1 MKQVLLREGRA
12 VVEEVAEPMAEA
24 GRVLVRT
31 AFSLV
36 SAGTERA
43 VLEATGRQTLLGAA
57 ADPGMVRKALGVLRN
72 EGPKGILDRLQARA
86 VPSEAVPGY
95 AASGVVLE
103 VGRGVSDLPPGTRVS
118 CAGSGYA
125 CHAERIAVPRPLC
138 VPVPPGVSL
147 EEAAFT
153 TLGAIALQGVRR
165 SGIVLGESAVVLG
178 LGLVGTLTAQILQ
191 AAGAV
196 VIGFDADR
204 ERATR
209 VRALG
214 IEAYDLAARDPR
226 DEVPRATGG
235 LLADAVLVCAASK
248 GSEVSNL
255 ALRLARRKGRVVLV
269 GDVGLDLDRALIYE
283 KELDILMSTSY
294 GPGRYDPS
302 YEERGIDYPQAYV
315 RWTENRNFGAFLRLV
330 QEKRVR
336 LRPLID
342 LLVGLEE
349 AGAAYERIA
358 APSGPRPL
366 GVLLRYGAEVG
377 SGPGDGAAVAQAEA
391 PGAAPGAATTP
402 AVPAADVVEPVPAG
416 APIGVVVCGAG
427 AFVRAAHLP
436 AMRGLPGVR
445 AAAIVSGTPAGA
457 RDASRRFDVPMA
469 GTDLAATL
477 DDPSHRLVLIGT
489 RHDLH
494 AAQARTALRAGRH
507 VLVEKPLCLHEEEI
521 APLLDEARARHRL
534 LAVGFNRRY
543 SPLALRMRESLRPL
557 AGPAFAVYRVNA
569 GALPASHWVFDLVQG
584 GGRVIG
590 ECCHFVDLLLY
601 LMQAPV
607 VSIEARAL
615 LSDGVNV
622 VQGDSFT
629 ATLGFGDGSSAV
641 LVYTGLGNAGLPKER
656 LEIFKGGAALL
667 LDDFRALE
675 VHGGPGGTVRLP
687 RQDKGIEAQWR
698 AVVARLRGEPS
709 EVIRLDEIEAA
720 MRATFRLDR
729 AVRGERCAF

>member
-1 MKQVLLREGRA
+1 MKQVLLRDGCA
-12 VVEEVAEPMAEA
+12 VVEEVPEPAAEA

-57 ADPGMVRKALGVLRN
+57 ADPGVVRKALGVLRH
-72 EGPKGILDRLQARA
+72 EGPGGILDRLRARA
-86 VPSEAVPGY
+86 LPSEAVPGY
-95 AASGVVLE
+95 AAAGVVLE
-103 VGRGVSDLPPGTRVS
+103 AGRGVVDLPPGTRVA

-125 CHAERIAVPRPLC
+125 CHAERIAVPRSLC
-138 VPVPPGVSL
+138 APVPAGVSL

-165 SGIVLGESAVVLG
+165 SGIVLGEGAVVLG
-178 LGLVGTLTAQILQ
+178 LGLVGTLTAQILN

-204 ERATR
+204 ERAAR

-214 IEAYDLAARDPR
+214 LEAYDLAARDPR
-226 DEVPRATGG
+226 DEVPRVLGG
-235 LLADAVLVCAASK
+235 LADAVLVCAASK

-255 ALRLARRKGRVVLV
+255 ALRLARRKGRVVFV

-302 YEERGIDYPQAYV
+302 YEEKGIDYPLPYV

-330 QEKRVR
+330 QEKRVH

-342 LLVGLEE
+342 LIAGLEE

-358 APSGPRPL
+358 AASGPRPL
-366 GVLLRYGAEVG
+366 GVLLRYGT
-377 SGPGDGAAVAQAEA
+377 GDGAGVEA
-391 PGAAPGAATTP
+391 GAWVSRPDAKERT
-402 AVPAADVVEPVPAG
+402 VPPADVVEPVPAG
-416 APIGVVVCGAG
+416 AEIGVVVCGAG

-436 AMRGLPGVR
+436 ALRGLPGVR
-445 AAAIVSGTPAGA
+445 ATAVVSGTPSGA
-457 RDASRRFDVPMA
+457 RDAARRFDVARA
-469 GTDLAATL
+469 GTDLAAML
-477 DDPSHRLVLIGT
+477 VDPSHHLVLIGT
-489 RHDLH
+489 RHHLH
-494 AAQARTALRAGRH
+494 ASQAREALRAGLH
-507 VLVEKPLCLHEEEI
+507 VLVEKPLCLEEGEI
-521 APLLDEARARHRL
+521 APILEEARAARRL

-543 SPLALRMRESLRPL
+543 SPLAVQMRETL
-557 AGPAFAVYRVNA
+557 ARLTGPAVAVYRVNA
-569 GALPASHWVFDLVQG
+569 GALPAAHWVFDPVQG

-601 LMQAPV
+601 LLRAPI

-622 VQGDSFT
+622 VQGDSFS
-629 ATLGFGDGSSAV
+629 ATIAFEDGSRAV
-641 LVYTGLGNAGLPKER
+641 LVYTGLGHAGLPKER

-675 VHGGPGGTVRLP
+675 VHGGPGGTTRLP
-687 RQDKGIEAQWR
+687 HQDKGIEAQWR
-698 AVVARLRGEPS
+698 AVIARLRGGPS
-709 EVIRLDEIEAA
+709 EVIRLDEIDAA
-720 MRATFRLDR
+720 MRATFRLER
-729 AVRGERCAF
+729 AVRGERCAS

>member
-12 VVEEVAEPMAEA
+12 VVEEVAEPVAEA

-57 ADPGMVRKALGVLRN
+57 ADPGVVRKALGVLRN

-103 VGRGVSDLPPGTRVS
+103 VGRGVSDLPPGTRVA
-118 CAGSGYA
+118 CGGSGYA

-138 VPVPPGVSL
+138 APVPPGVSL

-178 LGLVGTLTAQILQ
+178 LGLVGTLTAQILR

-204 ERATR
+204 ERAAR
-209 VRALG
+209 LRALG

-302 YEERGIDYPQAYV
+302 YEERGIDYPPAYV

-342 LLVGLEE
+342 LTVGLEE
-349 AGAAYERIA
+349 ARAVYERIA

-366 GVLLRYGAEVG
+366 GVLLRYGADEG
-377 SGPGDGAAVAQAEA
+377 IGPGDGAEA
-391 PGAAPGAATTP
+391 PGTTQRRVP
-402 AVPAADVVEPVPAG
+402 TTTGVPAADDVEPVPAG
-416 APIGVVVCGAG
+416 AVIGVVVCGAG
-427 AFVRAAHLP
+427 AFVRASHLP
-436 AMRGLPGVR
+436 AMRGLPDVR

-457 RDASRRFDVPMA
+457 RDAARRFDVPKA
-469 GTDLAATL
+469 GTDLGAQL

-494 AAQARTALRAGRH
+494 EAQVRTSLRAGRH
-507 VLVEKPLCLHEEEI
+507 VLVEKPLCLHEDEI
-521 APLLDEARARHRL
+521 APLLDEARARRRL

-543 SPLALRMRESLRPL
+543 SPLALRMREALGHL

-569 GALPASHWVFDLVQG
+569 GALPASHWVFDPVQG

-615 LSDGVNV
+615 LSDGINV

-629 ATLGFGDGSSAV
+629 ATLGFGNGSSAV

-656 LEIFKGGAALL
+656 LEIFKGGASLL

-675 VHGGPGGTVRLP
+675 VYGGPGGTVRLP

-709 EVIRLDEIEAA
+709 EVIRLDEIEAT
-720 MRATFRLDR
+720 MRTTFRLDR
-729 AVRGERCAF
+729 AVRGERCAS

>member
-12 VVEEVAEPMAEA
+12 VVEEVPDPGVEA

-43 VLEATGRQTLLGAA
+43 VLQATGRRTLLGAA
-57 ADPGMVRKALGVLRN
+57 ADPGVVRKALGVLRN

-86 VPSEAVPGY
+86 LPSEAVPGY
-95 AASGVVLE
+95 SASGIVLE
-103 VGRGVSDLPPGTRVS
+103 VGRGVADLPPGTRVA

-125 CHAERIAVPRPLC
+125 CHAERIAVPRSLC
-138 VPVPPGVSL
+138 APIPSGVSL

-165 SGIVLGESAVVLG
+165 SGVVVGESVVVLG

-196 VIGFDADR
+196 VLGFDADR
-204 ERATR
+204 ERAAR

-226 DEVPRATGG
+226 DEVPRVTGG
-235 LLADAVLVCAASK
+235 LLADAVIVCAASK

-269 GDVGLDLDRALIYE
+269 GDVGLDLDRALLYE
-283 KELDILMSTSY
+283 KELDLLMSTSY

-302 YEERGIDYPQAYV
+302 YEEKGIDYPAAYV

-342 LLVGLEE
+342 RVADLED
-349 AGAAYERIA
+349 AGAAYESLA
-358 APSGPRPL
+358 APGGPRPL
-366 GVLLRYGAEVG
+366 GVLLRYAA
-377 SGPGDGAAVAQAEA
+377 SGDA
-391 PGAAPGAATTP
+391 AAPIEAAP
-402 AVPAADVVEPVPAG
+402 SKAAEPDADVVDPVPAG
-416 APIGVVVCGAG
+416 AEIGVVVCGAG

-436 AMRGLPGVR
+436 AMRALGGVR
-445 AAAIVSGTPAGA
+445 TAAIVSGTPAGA
-457 RDASRRFDVPMA
+457 RDAARRFGVPRA
-469 GTDLAATL
+469 GTDLAAVL

-489 RHDLH
+489 RHHLH
-494 AAQARTALRAGRH
+494 AVQVREALRAGRH
-507 VLVEKPLCLHEEEI
+507 VLVEKPLCLQEEDLS
-521 APLLDEARARHRL
+521 PLLGEARAARRL

-543 SPLALRMRESLRPL
+543 SPLALRMRETL
-557 AGPAFAVYRVNA
+557 AQLSGPALAVYRVNA
-569 GALPASHWVFDLVQG
+569 GALPATHWVFDPVEG

-590 ECCHFVDLLLY
+590 ECCHFVDLLLF
-601 LMQAPV
+601 LLRSPI
-607 VSIEARAL
+607 VSLEARAL
-615 LSDGVNV
+615 LSDGAGV
-622 VQGDSFT
+622 VQGDSF
-629 ATLGFGDGSSAV
+629 AADFGFADGSRAV

-656 LEIFKGGAALL
+656 LEIFKGGAAVV
-667 LDDFRALE
+667 LDDFRALD
-675 VHGGPGGTVRLP
+675 VHGGPGGSVRLP
-687 RQDKGIEAQWR
+687 GQDKGIEAQWR
-698 AVVARLRGEPS
+698 EVLACLRGEPS
-709 EVIRLDEIEAA
+709 EIIRLHEIEAA
-720 MRATFRLDR
+720 MRATFRLER
-729 AVRGERCAF
+729 AVRGERCAS

>member
-1 MKQVLLREGRA
+1 VKQVLLREGRA
-12 VVEEVAEPMAEA
+12 VVEEVSEPAVDR
-24 GRVLVRT
+24 GRVLVRS

-43 VLEATGRQTLLGAA
+43 VLEATGRQTLRGAA
-57 ADPGMVRKALGVLRN
+57 ADPGMVRKALGVLRD
-72 EGPKGILDRLQARA
+72 EGPKGIVERLRARA
-86 VPSEAVPGY
+86 VPAEAVPGY

-103 VGRGVSDLPPGTRVS
+103 VGRGVTDLPPGTRVA

-125 CHAERIAVPRPLC
+125 CHAERLAVPRSLC

-165 SGIVLGESAVVLG
+165 SGIVVGESAVVLG

-196 VIGFDADR
+196 VLGFDALR
-204 ERATR
+204 ERAAR
-209 VRALG
+209 VRSLG

-235 LLADAVLVCAASK
+235 LLADAVIVCAASK

-269 GDVGLDLDRALIYE
+269 GDVGLDLDRALLYE
-283 KELDILMSTSY
+283 KELDLLMSTSY

-302 YEERGIDYPQAYV
+302 YEEKGIDYPAAYV

-336 LRPLID
+336 LQPLID
-342 LLVGLEE
+342 RVVDLDD
-349 AGAAYERIA
+349 AASAYEDLA
-358 APSGPRPL
+358 ASSGPRPL
-366 GVLLRYGAEVG
+366 GVLLRYGAERSGAGPALDVAG
-377 SGPGDGAAVAQAEA
+377 SGGA
-391 PGAAPGAATTP
+391 PATGP
-402 AVPAADVVEPVPAG
+402 DLVEPVPAG
-416 APIGVVVCGAG
+416 AEIGVVVCGAG

-436 AMRGLPGVR
+436 AMRALSGVR
-445 AAAIVSGTPAGA
+445 LAAVVSGTPAGA
-457 RDASRRFDVPMA
+457 RDASRRFGVARA
-469 GTDLAATL
+469 GTDLEAQL

-489 RHDLH
+489 RHHLH
-494 AAQARTALRAGRH
+494 AAQARQALRAGRH
-507 VLVEKPLCLHEEEI
+507 VLVEKPLCLQEEDLG
-521 APLLDEARARHRL
+521 PLLEEARAARRL

-543 SPLALRMRESLRPL
+543 SPLALRMREAL
-557 AGPAFAVYRVNA
+557 AHLGGPALAVYRVNA
-569 GALPASHWVFDLVQG
+569 GALPASHWVFDPVEG

-590 ECCHFVDLLLY
+590 ECCHFVDLLLF
-601 LMQAPV
+601 LIRAPID
-607 VSIEARAL
+607 SIEARAL
-615 LSDGVNV
+615 LSDGAGV
-622 VQGDSFT
+622 VEGDSFA
-629 ATLGFGDGSSAV
+629 ATFGFEDGSRAV
-641 LVYTGLGNAGLPKER
+641 LVYTGLGDAALPKER
-656 LEIFKGGAALL
+656 LEIFKGGAALV

-675 VHGGPGGTVRLP
+675 VHGGPGGSVRLP
-687 RQDKGIEAQWR
+687 GQDKGLEAQWR

-729 AVRGERCAF
+729 SVRGERCAS

>member
-12 VVEEVAEPMAEA
+12 VVEEVADPVAEA
-24 GRVLVRT
+24 GRVLVRS

-57 ADPGMVRKALGVLRN
+57 ADPGVLRKALGVLRH
-72 EGPKGILDRLQARA
+72 EGPQGLLDRLQARA
-86 VPSEAVPGY
+86 MPSEAVPGY

-103 VGRGVSDLPPGTRVS
+103 VGRGVSDLPPGTRVA

-125 CHAERIAVPRPLC
+125 CHAERIAVPRQLC
-138 VPVPPGVSL
+138 APVPPGVSL

-165 SGIVLGESAVVLG
+165 SGIVVGESAVVLG

-196 VIGFDADR
+196 VIGFDALR
-204 ERATR
+204 ERAAR

-214 IEAYDLAARDPR
+214 LEAYDLAARDPR

-255 ALRLARRKGRVVLV
+255 ALRLARRKGRVVFV
-269 GDVGLDLDRALIYE
+269 GDVGLELDRALIYE

-330 QEKRVR
+330 QERRVR

-342 LLVGLEE
+342 LVVGLEE

-358 APSGPRPL
+358 ATSGPRPL
-366 GVLLRYGAEVG
+366 GVLLRYGAGEG
-377 SGPGDGAAVAQAEA
+377 SGPADGAEAQGSS
-391 PGAAPGAATTP
+391 PRMVPAAG
-402 AVPAADVVEPVPAG
+402 VPAADLVEPVPVG
-416 APIGVVVCGAG
+416 AAIGVVVCGAG

-436 AMRGLPGVR
+436 VLRGLAGVH

-457 RDASRRFDVPMA
+457 RDASRRFDVPRA
-469 GTDLAATL
+469 GTDLAAQL

-494 AAQARTALRAGRH
+494 TAQARTALRAGRH

-521 APLLDEARARHRL
+521 TPLLDEARAARRL

-543 SPLALRMRESLRPL
+543 SPTAVRMRDTLRQL

-569 GALPASHWVFDLVQG
+569 GALPASHWVFDPEKG

-601 LMQAPV
+601 LMQAPI

-629 ATLGFGDGSSAV
+629 ATLGFACGSSAV

-667 LDDFRALE
+667 NDDFRALE
-675 VHGGPGGTVRLP
+675 VHGGPGGTMRLP
-687 RQDKGIEAQWR
+687 RQDKGIEAQWG

-729 AVRGERCAF
+729 AVRGERCAS